1 MGCRRKESLC
11 ELGSDHHHKQE
22 SHRRNLYHHEC
33 KADFFL
39 KVIHCDVAASLWDD
53 GPTAAAKEHL
63 DHILNQALAEVGGAV
78 PVVPDLPLKL
88 VVGLLIEAVQ

>member
-1 MGCRRKESLC
+1 M
-11 ELGSDHHHKQE
+11 
-22 SHRRNLYHHEC
+22 
-33 KADFFL
+33 
-39 KVIHCDVAASLWDD
+39 
-53 GPTAAAKEHL
+53 AAAKEHL